1 MKIVAQGSGKVLDA
15 AMSDATVIVWE
26 DNGGDN
32 QLWYFDEHAA
42 AEFQE
47 KLPHSQTLPLIR
59 NKNFPDLVLDFHW
72 MDYEEEGAEWGK
84 VYLHDSVHGGYNQR
98 FMKDAQGN
106 IICLGTESEPRWDL
120 RLDIIADDPMEA
132 ENGAK
137 VGCYRQEKSG
147 NQKWDFVYVDDE

>member
-1 MKIVAQGSGKVLDA
+1 
-15 AMSDATVIVWE
+15 
-26 DNGGDN
+26 
-32 QLWYFDEHAA
+32 
-42 AEFQE
+42 
-47 KLPHSQTLPLIR
+47 
-59 NKNFPDLVLDFHW
+59 